1 LFFVSSIPSIPFSA
15 YQTFVLEEKHGFNKM
30 TSRLFVTDTIK
41 GWLVGFALGGPL
53 LAAFLKIFKWAG
65 DSFIPFLMA
74 FLSVFFCLN
83 NS

>member
-1 LFFVSSIPSIPFSA
+1 LFFISFIPNIPISA

-30 TSRLFVTDTIK
+30 TLRLFITDAIK
-41 GWLVGFALGGPL
+41 GWLVGFVLGAPF

-74 FLSVFFCLN
+74 FL
-83 NS
+83 